1 MRVIIVSSLFKSFME
16 QIMPAKVRTTEEA
29 NQAQAR
35 KADMADQKK
44 NAIMRR
50 IDDQTNDAKALASK
64 IERLRALR
72 IARDEELARNAPPPA
87 VKKVKKAASTAA
99 KSAEK
104 PVKPGITRHRI
115 ALEIRNGLMVSS
127 CHDLG

>member
-1 MRVIIVSSLFKSFME
+1 MRVVIVSSLFKTFTE
-16 QIMPAKVRTTEEA
+16 PVMPAKVRTTEEA

-44 NAIMRR
+44 NAILRR

-87 VKKVKKAASTAA
+87 VKKVKKAVGTAVQ
-99 KSAEK
+99 SAEK
-104 PVKPGITRHRI
+104 PVKAAKAPKAPRPVLTKADI
-115 ALEIRNGLMVSS
+115 E
-127 CHDLG
+127 

>member
-87 VKKVKKAASTAA
+87 VKKVKKAVGTAVQ
-99 KSAEK
+99 SAEK
-104 PVKPGITRHRI
+104 PVKAAKAPKAPRPVLTKADI
-115 ALEIRNGLMVSS
+115 E
-127 CHDLG
+127 

>member
-1 MRVIIVSSLFKSFME
+1 
-16 QIMPAKVRTTEEA
+16 MPAKVRTTEEA

-44 NAIMRR
+44 NAILRR

-87 VKKVKKAASTAA
+87 VKKVKKAVGTAVQ
-99 KSAEK
+99 SAEK
-104 PVKPGITRHRI
+104 PVKAAKAPKAPRPVLTKADI
-115 ALEIRNGLMVSS
+115 E
-127 CHDLG
+127 

>member
-1 MRVIIVSSLFKSFME
+1 MRVVIVSSLFKTFTE
-16 QIMPAKVRTTEEA
+16 PVMPAKVRTTEEA

-44 NAIMRR
+44 NAILRR

-87 VKKVKKAASTAA
+87 VKKTKKVVGTAVQ
-99 KSAEK
+99 SAEK
-104 PVKPGITRHRI
+104 PVKAAKAPKAPRPVLTKADI
-115 ALEIRNGLMVSS
+115 E
-127 CHDLG
+127 

>member
-1 MRVIIVSSLFKSFME
+1 VRVVIVSSLFKSFTE
-16 QIMPAKVRTTEEA
+16 LVMPAKVRTTEEA

-44 NAIMRR
+44 NAILRR

-87 VKKVKKAASTAA
+87 VKKIKKAAGTAA
-99 KSAEK
+99 KPAEK
-104 PVKPGITRHRI
+104 PVKATKAPKAPRPVLTKADI
-115 ALEIRNGLMVSS
+115 
-127 CHDLG
+127 D

>member
-1 MRVIIVSSLFKSFME
+1 
-16 QIMPAKVRTTEEA
+16 MPAKVRTTEEA

-44 NAIMRR
+44 NAILRR

-87 VKKVKKAASTAA
+87 VKKVKKPPVPRSNQPE
-99 KSAEK
+99 SLSK
-104 PVKPGITRHRI
+104 PQKPPRLRV
-115 ALEIRNGLMVSS
+115 RS
-127 CHDLG
+127 

>member
-1 MRVIIVSSLFKSFME
+1 
-16 QIMPAKVRTTEEA
+16 MPAKVRTTEEA

-44 NAIMRR
+44 NAILRR

-87 VKKVKKAASTAA
+87 VKKVKKLAGTTTKPLEKPAKTVKAA
-99 KSAEK
+99 KAPK
-104 PVKPGITRHRI
+104 APRPVLTKADI
-115 ALEIRNGLMVSS
+115 E
-127 CHDLG
+127 

>member
-1 MRVIIVSSLFKSFME
+1 
-16 QIMPAKVRTTEEA
+16 MPAKVRTTEEA

-44 NAIMRR
+44 NAILRR

-72 IARDEELARNAPPPA
+72 IARDEELARNAPPPELLM
-87 VKKVKKAASTAA
+87 VGVVDEPPAAA
-99 KSAEK
+99 AEK
-104 PVKPGITRHRI
+104 PARPRRPRRPRRKEGDAP
-115 ALEIRNGLMVSS
+115 AAE
-127 CHDLG
+127 

>member
-104 PVKPGITRHRI
+104 PVKAAKTPKAPRPVLTKADI
-115 ALEIRNGLMVSS
+115 E
-127 CHDLG
+127 

>member
-1 MRVIIVSSLFKSFME
+1 
-16 QIMPAKVRTTEEA
+16 MPAKVRTTEEA

-35 KADMADQKK
+35 KADLADQKK
-44 NAIMRR
+44 NAILRR

-87 VKKVKKAASTAA
+87 VKKVKKAVGTAIN
-99 KSAEK
+99 AEK
-104 PVKPGITRHRI
+104 PAKGVKAPKAPKAPRPVLTKADI
-115 ALEIRNGLMVSS
+115 E
-127 CHDLG
+127 